1 MRHVVLFAL
10 AIAAAFW
17 LAPDL
22 HLLPQHAK
30 TVAEVAII
38 GVFAL
43 VDLTIGLVTRLH
55 KSGSGRTATRYA
67 TPARRARRRH
77 A

>member
-22 HLLPQHAK
+22 HVLPQHAK
-30 TVAEVAII
+30 TAAEVAII
-38 GVFAL
+38 AVFA
-43 VDLTIGLVTRLH
+43 VADLAIGL
-55 KSGSGRTATRYA
+55 
-67 TPARRARRRH
+67 ARRKPASTRAASYTAPTRRGRRRH

>member
-22 HLLPQHAK
+22 HVLPQHAK
-30 TVAEVAII
+30 TVADVVIVA
-38 GVFAL
+38 VFAAA
-43 VDLTIGLVTRLH
+43 DLAIGLVMHRH
-55 KSGSGRTATRYA
+55 KPKSGRTATPY
-67 TPARRARRRH
+67 TVTARRR
-77 A
+77 